1 MFDAW
6 LRRAGRIARGRGTQ
20 DQIERAIFVIIGRK
34 AGGTTWV
41 RSFGIRSFLSRW
53 CRLPALIDANSKLV
67 THIIQVLSYSSMI
80 VNRLTENR

>member
-1 MFDAW
+1 MAPPSS
-6 LRRAGRIARGRGTQ
+6 RPRGVAIAELGEVENQRT
-20 DQIERAIFVIIGRK
+20 AIFVIIGRK

-41 RSFGIRSFLSRW
+41 RSFGTSL
-53 CRLPALIDANSKLV
+53 LPVSLVSSAALIDANSKLV